1 MTNQDASPPIFLIN
15 PDCPDL
21 DLFEFATR
29 RFQAVRN
36 LMECLS
42 CMNSCSIEGKDLN
55 VVADVAC
62 HLLQEGCDVLERMH
76 GLIGFER

>member
-1 MTNQDASPPIFLIN
+1 MTYQDASPPIFLIN

-29 RFQAVRN
+29 RFQTVRN
-36 LMECLS
+36 LMESLS

-55 VVADVAC
+55 VAAEVSY
-62 HLLQEGCDVLERMH
+62 HLLQEGCEVLEAMH
-76 GLIGFER
+76 KKLAL

>member
-1 MTNQDASPPIFLIN
+1 MTNHDASPPIFLIN

-29 RFQAVRN
+29 RFQTVRN
-36 LMECLS
+36 LMESLS

-55 VVADVAC
+55 VAADIAYQ
-62 HLLQEGCDVLERMH
+62 LLQEGCQLLESVQGRL
-76 GLIGFER
+76 GI